1 MPGHSG
7 AARQDAAEFLFARR
21 GQATKLAGVQRM
33 SNAPYFRAQANMCD
47 ELASLSTDLKMVTTL
62 TAEAGRFR
70 AEAEAIEK
78 AERSSEAKHLNSVAE
93 LSRRGLP

>member
-7 AARQDAAEFLFARR
+7 AALRTAAELPFARR

-70 AEAEAIEK
+70 AEAEAIEN
-78 AERSSEAKHLNSVAE
+78 AERSHLSQNILT
-93 LSRRGLP
+93 LSPS